1 MMSKRSVFFM
11 EASLRS
17 TRRGGNSRMKRI
29 LLMATE
35 LSVPQQTGTPL
46 RSAQMMAR
54 SSVRVLGCGRGRSM
68 PSVARPWGRSRMVA

>member
-1 MMSKRSVFFM
+1 MTSKRSVFFM

-46 RSAQMMAR
+46 RIAKMMVR
-54 SSVRVLGCGRGRSM
+54 SSVRVLDCNGDQSM
-68 PSVARPWGRSRMVA
+68 PNVARPWGRSLIVA